1 MTASDEVILETAKK
15 IQEEKGYVTVRCTYA
30 ALPGTTAHR
39 KGRREP
45 SLVHISRVLTANGYR
60 PVGKTRG
67 GYTHYRKEGE

>member
-30 ALPGTTAHR
+30 ALPGTASMHHNG
-39 KGRREP
+39 KREP
-45 SLVHISRVLTANGYR
+45 SLTYISRVLTSNGYR

-67 GYTHYRKEGE
+67 GYTHYRKEE